1 MVGMARTIFRPRRE
15 ERGLRLA
22 VWVVTHAGLEV
33 TVVAGAAGDSVRSIE
48 LEVQDRTARALRD
61 VDERDEL
68 PWCRRGVEA
77 VQLEPRT
84 GRELHVPDD
93 DGVRLDA
100 SHDEPERPSLG
111 GAEATQFLN
120 GANHPESMCGFYD
133 LCIQLDWCAP
143 VGDRGLDVLAERNA
157 HGSAASRHN
166 HSHAHIMP
174 RRDCSVKLARGAQA
188 PAVLILGGGTH
199 YSRVH
204 AAVVG
209 RVPKQTDPPGTTVP
223 RCCPDATIPATNVG

>member
-1 MVGMARTIFRPRRE
+1 M
-15 ERGLRLA
+15 A

-33 TVVAGAAGDSVRSIE
+33 TVVARAAGDAVRSIE
-48 LEVQDRTARALRD
+48 LEVQDRTARALGD

-84 GRELHVPDD
+84 GRELHVSDD

-100 SHDEPERPSLG
+100 PHDEPERPSLG
-111 GAEATQFLN
+111 GAEATKFLN
-120 GANHPESMCGFYD
+120 SANHPESMCGFCD

-188 PAVLILGGGTH
+188 PAVLILG
-199 YSRVH
+199 R
-204 AAVVG
+204 
-209 RVPKQTDPPGTTVP
+209 GTTTHEYTPPLLAV
-223 RCCPDATIPATNVG
+223 CPSRPIPQGAPSPGAAPTPLFQRPTLASSRSVKASEGVVSWSM